1 MTGLQMSLTDKALE
15 KLPLA
20 TDGQYI
26 VRDAGLKGFLVVVG
40 KRRKTFTVK
49 GEGWKNGARKH
60 VYAVIGHVGDISAR
74 DARLK
79 AKEALVRIGK
89 GLPAVE
95 VEQAEETSQPS
106 DDAEESGRAIEGITL
121 LGAWERYREA
131 HLIRKNRSARTIASY
146 ADHVERVLKPW
157 RDTSLKT
164 LGEDPSLVATRHDEV
179 SKENGPY
186 IANGAMRTLRAIYN
200 HARKT
205 HRYLPADNP
214 VDAIDWNE
222 EVRRDT
228 GMGLKALPSWF
239 DELYALDN
247 PIRREF
253 HLFSLLSGCR
263 PGALKVAEVEHFDLR
278 RRVLHIPAPKG
289 GAKKAFDIP
298 LSRAMIRCVI
308 RAIRLG
314 RQMHPDASEQW
325 IFAADSLDGHLVEQ
339 KEDRDVLSKYGNDL
353 RQTFRTIGQA
363 AEVSEIDIHI
373 LMNHSLQGVNAGY
386 ITRSALLED
395 HLRRQQE
402 RISKAVLHAVET
414 GRSKQRSA
422 VLRWLRSAKAEALMS
437 EDDDHQCEPPDM
449 ELSTVGETLI
459 TSARGAREVMERPR
473 RIAAAPSAGRVT
485 NWAGDVVGSTKLG
498 RDFGIARSTLH
509 GWQKQHRVVSLL
521 TGLRKHVYPVAQF
534 VDGRPVEGLA
544 EVITAAGSPRSAWAW
559 LVQPHSNFGDRTPLD
574 RLKAN
579 DVAAVIDMAER
590 EFQRRAEAA

>member
-1 MTGLQMSLTDKALE
+1 MTWLQMSLTDKALE

-26 VRDAGLKGFLVVVG
+26 VRDTELKGFLVVVG
-40 KRRKTFTVK
+40 KRRRTFTVK
-49 GEGWKNGARKH
+49 GEGWQNGKRKS
-60 VYAVIGHVGDISAR
+60 VYAAIGHVGDISAR
-74 DARLK
+74 DARWK
-79 AKEALVRIGK
+79 AKDALIRIGK
-89 GLPAVE
+89 GLPAIE
-95 VEQAEETSQPS
+95 VEEAAEAGQP
-106 DDAEESGRAIEGITL
+106 DTAEGSAPAVDGITL
-121 LGAWERYREA
+121 WAAWERYLEA
-131 HLIRKNRSARTIASY
+131 HLVRKNRSARTIASY
-146 ADHVERVLKPW
+146 TDHVGRILKPW
-157 RDTSLKT
+157 HDASLKL

-179 SKENGPY
+179 SKKNGPY

-228 GMGLKALPSWF
+228 GMGLKALPAWF

-263 PGALKVAEVEHFDLR
+263 PGALKVAEVEQLDLR

-298 LSRAMIRCVI
+298 LSRSMIRCLI

-314 RQMHPDASEQW
+314 RQMHPDAAEQW

-353 RQTFRTIGQA
+353 RQTFRTVGQA

-386 ITRSALLED
+386 ITKSALLED

-402 RISKAVLHAVET
+402 RISQVTLQAVET
-414 GRSKQRSA
+414 GRSKRRSA
-422 VLRWLRSAKAEALMS
+422 VLRWLRSAQAEVLAAEDGDLQLDPPALELTVVGEALPS
-437 EDDDHQCEPPDM
+437 
-449 ELSTVGETLI
+449 
-459 TSARGAREVMERPR
+459 GARVTRNVVERPR
-473 RIAAAPSAGRVT
+473 RTAADCSGGRVT
-485 NWAGDVVGSTKLG
+485 NWAGDVVGSSKLD

-521 TGLRKHVYPVAQF
+521 TGLRKHVFPVAQF

-544 EVITAAGSPRSAWAW
+544 EVIAAAGSPRAAWAW
-559 LVQPHSNFGDRTPLD
+559 LVQPHSSFRAQTPLD
-574 RLKAN
+574 RLKAGE
-579 DVAAVIDMAER
+579 VIAIVSLAER
-590 EFQRRAEAA
+590 EFRRPAEAA

>member
-1 MTGLQMSLTDKALE
+1 MSLTDKALE

-20 TDGQYI
+20 TDGQYV
-26 VRDAGLKGFLVVVG
+26 VRDTELKGFLVVVG

-49 GEGWKNGARKH
+49 GEGWQDGKRKN
-60 VYAVIGHVGDISAR
+60 VYAAIGHVGDISAR
-74 DARLK
+74 DARLT
-79 AKEALVRIGK
+79 AKEALIRIGR
-89 GLPAVE
+89 GLPAIE
-95 VEQAEETSQPS
+95 VEEAEETGQPT
-106 DDAEESGRAIEGITL
+106 DDTEGSAPAVDGVTL
-121 LGAWERYREA
+121 WGAWERYLEA
-131 HLIRKNRSARTIASY
+131 HLVRKNRSARTIASY
-146 ADHVERVLKPW
+146 TDHVERILKPW
-157 RDTSLKT
+157 HDTSLKV

-228 GMGLKALPSWF
+228 GMGLKALPAWF
-239 DELYALDN
+239 DELFALDS

-263 PGALKVAEVEHFDLR
+263 PGALKVAEVEHLDLR

-308 RAIRLG
+308 RAIRFG
-314 RQMHPDASEQW
+314 RQMHPDAAEQW

-339 KEDRDVLSKYGNDL
+339 KEDRNVLSKYGNDL
-353 RQTFRTIGQA
+353 RQTFRTVGQA

-386 ITRSALLED
+386 ITRNALLED

-402 RISKAVLHAVET
+402 RISRTAGQAVATGRGKRRGAVLA
-414 GRSKQRSA
+414 
-422 VLRWLRSAKAEALMS
+422 WLRSCKADSFLAN
-437 EDDDHQCEPPDM
+437 DTEPSLDL
-449 ELSTVGETLI
+449 EGSGLDEG
-459 TSARGAREVMERPR
+459 TSGAPR
-473 RIAAAPSAGRVT
+473 RSRPDLPPPWRAPSAPVRLA
-485 NWAGDVVGSTKLG
+485 NWAGDVVGSTKLD
-498 RDFGIARSTLH
+498 RDYGIPRTTLH
-509 GWQKQHRVVSLL
+509 GWQKQHRVVALL
-521 TGLRKHVYPVAQF
+521 SGTRRHVFPLAQF
-534 VDGRPVEGLA
+534 VDGRPVEGLT
-544 EVITAAGSPRSAWAW
+544 EVIAAAGSPRSAWVW
-559 LVQPHSNFGDRTPLD
+559 LTRPHSSLDAQAPLD
-574 RLKAN
+574 RLKAG
-579 DVAAVIDMAER
+579 DVLAVSRLAER
-590 EFQRRAEAA
+590 EFAQAARAA

>member
-1 MTGLQMSLTDKALE
+1 MSLTDKALE

-26 VRDAGLKGFLVVVG
+26 VRDTELKGFLVVVG

-49 GEGWKNGARKH
+49 GEGWKNGKRKP
-60 VYAVIGHVGDISAR
+60 VYAAIGRVGDISAR

-79 AKEALVRIGK
+79 AKDALIRISK
-89 GLPAVE
+89 GLPAIE
-95 VEQAEETSQPS
+95 VEESEETSQPT
-106 DDAEESGRAIEGITL
+106 DAAEGSAPAVDGITL
-121 LGAWERYREA
+121 WSAWERYLEA
-131 HLIRKNRSARTIASY
+131 HLVRKNRSARTIASY
-146 ADHVERVLKPW
+146 TDHVGRILLPW
-157 RDTSLKT
+157 RDTPLMV
-164 LGEDPSLVATRHDEV
+164 LGEDPSFVATRHDEV
-179 SKENGPY
+179 SRENGPY

-228 GMGLKALPSWF
+228 GMGLKALPAWF
-239 DELYALDN
+239 DELYVLDN

-253 HLFSLLSGCR
+253 HLFSVLSGCR
-263 PGALKVAEVEHFDLR
+263 PGALKVAEVEHLDLR

-298 LSRAMIRCVI
+298 LSRPMIRCLI

-314 RQMHPDASEQW
+314 RQMHPDAAEQW
-325 IFAADSLDGHLVEQ
+325 IFAADSLAGHLVEQ

-402 RISKAVLHAVET
+402 RISRAALHAVET
-414 GRSKQRSA
+414 SRSKRRSA
-422 VLRWLRSAKAEALMS
+422 ILRWLQSAKAELLAA
-437 EDDDHQCEPPDM
+437 DDGDLQFEPPTA
-449 ELSTVGETLI
+449 ELTVVEE
-459 TSARGAREVMERPR
+459 APANGARVARDVVERPGR
-473 RIAAAPSAGRVT
+473 PAADASAGRVT
-485 NWAGDVVGSTKLG
+485 NWAGDVVGSSKLD

-521 TGLRKHVYPVAQF
+521 TGLRKHVFPVAQF
-534 VDGRPVEGLA
+534 VDGRPVEGLS
-544 EVITAAGSPRSAWAW
+544 EVIAAAGSPRAAWVW
-559 LVQPHSNFGDRTPLD
+559 LVQLHSSFGAQTPLD
-574 RLKAN
+574 RLKAG
-579 DVAAVIDMAER
+579 DVAAVVGLAER
-590 EFQRRAEAA
+590 EFRHAAKAA